1 MGDKTLVI
9 PPRTMINP
17 SYVNLQTN
25 PKWWGAD
32 SQTWRPQRWIK
43 NADSDGAV
51 GGGSDGRAGEEEM
64 ITPVRGTF
72 LGWSEGARDCP
83 GRKFSQVEFVA
94 TLATLFKDW
103 RIEPAPQRAGGDETP
118 EMARRRVLDF
128 IEKDTGYVLLLQM
141 KHPERCPLVWKKRQ
155 D

>member
-1 MGDKTLVI
+1 
-9 PPRTMINP
+9 MINP
-17 SYVNLQTN
+17 NYADLQTN

-43 NADSDGAV
+43 NADDGAEA
-51 GGGSDGRAGEEEM
+51 GTRRAGEEEM
-64 ITPVRGTF
+64 ITPIRGTF
-72 LGWSEGARDCP
+72 LGWSEGARGCP

-103 RIEPAPQRAGGDETP
+103 RVEPMVEGSGETP
-118 EMARRRVLDF
+118 ELARKRVLDF

-141 KHPERCPLVWKKRQ
+141 KHPERCPLIWKKREN
-155 D
+155 

>member
-1 MGDKTLVI
+1 
-9 PPRTMINP
+9 MINP

-25 PKWWGAD
+25 PEWWGAE
-32 SQTWRPQRWIK
+32 SQTWHPQRWIK
-43 NADSDGAV
+43 NPGSVDGDEA
-51 GGGSDGRAGEEEM
+51 GRIGPAGDEEL

-103 RIEPAPQRAGGDETP
+103 RVEPVVRDDGSGETP
-118 EMARRRVLDF
+118 ELARKRVLEF
-128 IEKDTGYVLLLQM
+128 IEEDTGYVLLLQM
-141 KHPERCPLVWKKRQ
+141 KHPERCPLVWKKRE